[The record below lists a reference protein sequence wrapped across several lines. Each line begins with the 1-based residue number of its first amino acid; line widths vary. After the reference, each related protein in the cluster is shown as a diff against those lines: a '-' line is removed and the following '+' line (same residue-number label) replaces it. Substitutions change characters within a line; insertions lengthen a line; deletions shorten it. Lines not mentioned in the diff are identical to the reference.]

1 MLAHTNAEEK
11 QMALQFPNF
20 SRSFDT
26 TRDAVRFWGYDSA
39 IECSFF
45 VTRAALARLVPNLRS
60 DEGAL
65 LGAFDANRT
74 LICHAA
80 AKAYVRGR
88 KGSYELDAADF

>member
-1 MLAHTNAEEK
+1 MTLR
-11 QMALQFPNF
+11 FPNL

-45 VTRAALARLVPNLRS
+45 VTRGALRRLVPNLPP
-60 DEGAL
+60 DEMAL
-65 LGAFDANRT
+65 LEAFDACRST
-74 LICHAA
+74 ICHAA
-80 AKAYVRGR
+80 ERVYKRGS